1 MGLHCLSLAS
11 KNNLV
16 QWPVMP
22 LESHFYPEFILVTD
36 LRLCLKTKA
45 ELQIY
50 QGVCSFGLVIEE
62 QQHTQS

>member
-1 MGLHCLSLAS
+1 
-11 KNNLV
+11 
-16 QWPVMP
+16 MP